1 MVHLLRNE
9 IAAVFTKYSPSNP
22 AKVQQEPMPSDDSE
36 VKSSRLLRLHHK
48 AADVNVPSIQFVALV
63 CRKNGLYS
71 VSFPDFKNCIASAS
85 DLDGVM
91 VKAAE
96 VLALCIEDMIDNGEE
111 LPTFAADPAGVVVAL
126 VPYKPVSRPARV
138 RITVDAWLLAR
149 IDQAAE
155 ATGESRSEY
164 LANAARQRVEHQ
176 TGTDTISEGAAIG
189 PVCSDVEEFNL
200 NPVMPVDTTET
211 LKSIK
216 ETLSRL
222 DMPLRQGEC

>member
-1 MVHLLRNE
+1 
-9 IAAVFTKYSPSNP
+9 
-22 AKVQQEPMPSDDSE
+22 MPSDDSE

-111 LPTFAADPAGVVVAL
+111 LPQPRSLAHIAEDPNFAADPAGVVVAL

-176 TGTDTISEGAAIG
+176 TGADTISEGAAIG
-189 PVCSDVEEFNL
+189 PVCSDVEDFNP